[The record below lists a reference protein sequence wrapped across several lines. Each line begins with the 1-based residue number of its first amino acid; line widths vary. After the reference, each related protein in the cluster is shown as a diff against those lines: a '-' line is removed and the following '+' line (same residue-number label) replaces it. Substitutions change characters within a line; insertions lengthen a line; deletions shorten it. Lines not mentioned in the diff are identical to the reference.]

1 MEGRRIKNFTLS
13 NRISELPALA
23 RKTDDIVQKWE
34 LPDSLGININLVLEE
49 ALSNIINYSFNDN
62 REHKIRISLSLNRN
76 ILTIK
81 IKDDGIHFDPTSHEP
96 PDITLPAL
104 KRPVGGL
111 GIFLISKIMDTV
123 HYSRKKDLNV
133 LTLTKKI

>member
-1 MEGRRIKNFTLS
+1 MEGRKIKNFTLS
-13 NRISELPALA
+13 NSISELPALA
-23 RKTDDIVQKWE
+23 GKTDEIVQKWE
-34 LPDSLGININLVLEE
+34 LPASLGMNINLVLEE
-49 ALSNIINYSFNDN
+49 SLSNIINYAFNDN

-96 PDITLPAL
+96 PDITLPAR